1 MKVYVKGSLTV
12 EELARMCG
20 GKIVGST
27 DKKITAI
34 TTDSRDICGG
44 ALFVAIKGEHFDGN
58 NYLNAAHESGAVC
71 SLAERVP
78 EGFAGCAIVCE
89 STKIALGKIAK
100 AYKDRIA
107 PLTVA
112 VTGSVG
118 KTTTKEFIYA
128 VLSEKYKTLKTE
140 GNFNSD
146 IGLPMTLLGLSEDD
160 SAAILEMG
168 MSAKGEI
175 EYLSKI
181 ASPRIA
187 VITNIGSSHIGLLG
201 SREAIRDAKLEIREG
216 LLKDGTLI
224 LNGDE
229 PLLAGIEGAIYVS
242 FENENA
248 EYYISGIVEGENG
261 TAFDLSVKGNKYE
274 SVLIPT
280 VGEHNVLNAAYAFA
294 VGSAAGL
301 GEFEIRRGLLK
312 YKSADMRQQIYN
324 KGGKV
329 ILEDCYNASPE
340 SMIAAI
346 KVLSGIAARKGGR
359 KVAVLGDMRELG
371 SYSKEEHR
379 KVGAAVAAYSID
391 LLFTIGKDAK
401 EIAESALYFG
411 LEKENVYVFEDIDD
425 VERIGKAIADVT
437 GPSDVILF
445 KASRAVAL
453 ERVAKYITG

>member
-12 EELARMCG
+12 EELAKMCG

-34 TTDSRDICGG
+34 TTDSRDICSG

-78 EGFAGCAIVCE
+78 DGFSGCAIVCE

-100 AYKDRIA
+100 AYKDRIS

-181 ASPRIA
+181 LSAYGVENNINKNFTLQNGKEILSKVFSNIKKLDYIDSLA
-187 VITNIGSSHIGLLG
+187 VTNIDDMVDYIYSLSGMTSLNNVPKNTI
-201 SREAIRDAKLEIREG
+201 
-216 LLKDGTLI
+216 KDI
-224 LNGDE
+224 LTNHLVDG
-229 PLLAGIEGAIYVS
+229 
-242 FENENA
+242 
-248 EYYISGIVEGENG
+248 
-261 TAFDLSVKGNKYE
+261 
-274 SVLIPT
+274 
-280 VGEHNVLNAAYAFA
+280 VLNVPKEYGMF
-294 VGSAAGL
+294 
-301 GEFEIRRGLLK
+301 I
-312 YKSADMRQQIYN
+312 
-324 KGGKV
+324 
-329 ILEDCYNASPE
+329 AS
-340 SMIAAI
+340 
-346 KVLSGIAARKGGR
+346 
-359 KVAVLGDMRELG
+359 
-371 SYSKEEHR
+371 
-379 KVGAAVAAYSID
+379 
-391 LLFTIGKDAK
+391 
-401 EIAESALYFG
+401 
-411 LEKENVYVFEDIDD
+411 
-425 VERIGKAIADVT
+425 
-437 GPSDVILF
+437 
-445 KASRAVAL
+445 
-453 ERVAKYITG
+453 

>member
-12 EELARMCG
+12 EELAKMCG

-34 TTDSRDICGG
+34 TTDSRDICSG

-78 EGFAGCAIVCE
+78 DGFSGCAIVCE

-100 AYKDRIA
+100 AYKDRIS

-229 PLLAGIEGAIYVS
+229 PLLAGIDGATYVS
-242 FENENA
+242 FENEDA
-248 EYYISGIVEGENG
+248 DYYISGIVEGENG
-261 TAFDLSVKGNKYE
+261 TAFDLSAKGNKYE

-346 KVLSGIAARKGGR
+346 KVLSGIASRNGGR

-371 SYSKEEHR
+371 SYSREEHR

>member
-261 TAFDLSVKGNKYE
+261 TAFDLTVKGNKYE

>member
-12 EELARMCG
+12 EELAKMCG
-20 GKIVGST
+20 GKIVGCT

-58 NYLNAAHESGAVC
+58 NYLNSAHESGAVC

-261 TAFDLSVKGNKYE
+261 TAFDLTVKGNKYE

>member
-12 EELARMCG
+12 EELAKMCG

-34 TTDSRDICGG
+34 TTDSRDICSG

-78 EGFAGCAIVCE
+78 DGFSGCAIVCE

-100 AYKDRIA
+100 AYKDRIS

-187 VITNIGSSHIGLLG
+187 VITNIGTSHIGLLG

-216 LLKDGTLI
+216 LFKDGTLI

-229 PLLAGIEGAIYVS
+229 PLLAGIDGATYVS
-242 FENENA
+242 FENEDA
-248 EYYISGIVEGENG
+248 DYYISGIVEGENG
-261 TAFDLSVKGNKYE
+261 TAFDLSTKGNKYE

-346 KVLSGIAARKGGR
+346 KVLSGIASRKGGR

-371 SYSKEEHR
+371 SYSREEHR